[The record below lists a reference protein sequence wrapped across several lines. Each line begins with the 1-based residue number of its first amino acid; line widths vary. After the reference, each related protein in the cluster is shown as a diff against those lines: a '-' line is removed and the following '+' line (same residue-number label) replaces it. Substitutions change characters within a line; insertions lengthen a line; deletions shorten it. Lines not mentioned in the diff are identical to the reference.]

1 MEYFGSDFKREQL
14 EAIGLQVDPAHRVDL
29 PDLMRS
35 RWFAYRGMHPVQ
47 ATYLFAAL
55 YKAQTKTFAECF
67 VDIETAEDAR
77 AFAPDDIFKSRDMTG
92 MWLARSTADRVGC
105 PYETLLR
112 FAQRRALDRTFQRFP
127 RPNQLY
133 GEDVELDLADEWKA
147 TCSRSLQYC
156 KDDHFKA
163 SRYQIHD
170 YERWPADVRAHT
182 SFLVKQIAARSA
194 PRDKLLGRM
203 FHEDRLS
210 PSWNLLPFTGD
221 ELARAERHAA
231 ELGVSNR

>member
-35 RWFAYRGMHPVQ
+35 RWFAYWGLHPVQ
-47 ATYLFAAL
+47 ATYLFASL
-55 YKAQTKTFAECF
+55 YKAQIKTFAECF
-67 VDIETAEDAR
+67 VDIETAQDAR
-77 AFAPDDIFKSRDMTG
+77 AFVPDDIFKSRDLTG

-133 GEDVELDLADEWKA
+133 GEDFELDLADEWKA
-147 TCSRSLQYC
+147 TCAYSLQYC
-156 KDDHFKA
+156 KGDEFAA
-163 SRYQIHD
+163 SRH
-170 YERWPADVRAHT
+170 EWGTAWPPGVTAHAA
-182 SFLVKQIAARSA
+182 FLIKQIAARPA

-210 PSWNLLPFTGD
+210 PSWRLPFTGD

-231 ELGVSNR
+231 ELGVSNC